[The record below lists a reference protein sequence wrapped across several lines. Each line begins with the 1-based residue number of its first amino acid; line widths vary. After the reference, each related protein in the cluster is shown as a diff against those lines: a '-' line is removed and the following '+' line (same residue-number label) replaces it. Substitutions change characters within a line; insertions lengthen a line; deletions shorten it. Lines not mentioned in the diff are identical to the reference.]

1 MSDLVSNVSVGVPCW
16 VDRLGRYV
24 SGADYGGCVG
34 DGGALSRREGA
45 ELLRAYFDAFG
56 CIARDGLRSGVAGG
70 NFVRADDV
78 HHVCGEGSQFCG
90 RSLSAADCCRG
101 GAASGVS
108 VAGDGCG
115 EPGSPEIAS
124 SVLSGGMRGG
134 GELESGQCSV
144 AKVIESVVAD
154 VPVRGKHWKKNKA
167 KKAGKK
173 RLLSMAVGSDAGGRV
188 PLLEGANEEQ
198 RKEFVASRLQM
209 MTARNNLLAA
219 KAVDQKKYV
228 DDRAFTRVAER
239 KLELERLEI
248 DAKLKK
254 LEEVNGNDFGFDGC
268 TVASE
273 PSLSTGTVSPNSSI
287 SVAEEMRLRRAVAK
301 LQTQL
306 KDTQLV
312 LELERTVG
320 GKEKDE
326 LKEKYALAVNAN
338 LEKVAGGL
346 VIKTSST
353 GKEFLGMANEL
364 DDDGESYPDIEFS
377 QPSFNGEEVW

>member
-1 MSDLVSNVSVGVPCW
+1 VGSSSDEPGWLREVVGLYTSVAEEDRRGRAYWNSVGEFCKL
-16 VDRLGRYV
+16 LGRFGVGRV
-24 SGADYGGCVG
+24 SGDKCEAISGACESLCRVGSGAHRGCVAETSGGC
-34 DGGALSRREGA
+34 
-45 ELLRAYFDAFG
+45 
-56 CIARDGLRSGVAGG
+56 AGG
-70 NFVRADDV
+70 DV
-78 HHVCGEGSQFCG
+78 SRWDRFGFCTAP
-90 RSLSAADCCRG
+90 AA
-101 GAASGVS
+101 GAG
-108 VAGDGCG
+108 
-115 EPGSPEIAS
+115 
-124 SVLSGGMRGG
+124 SVLGVCESA
-134 GELESGQCSV
+134 LESGGHAGARSV
-144 AKVIESVVAD
+144 DTGEVDAGVAAGPRSSGLSSVSAVG
-154 VPVRGKHWKKNKA
+154 VEVVRGKHYLSNKRKKLARKA
-167 KKAGKK
+167 RVVSDGK
-173 RLLSMAVGSDAGGRV
+173 V
-188 PLLEGANEEQ
+188 PLLEGASEEQ
-198 RKEFVASRLQM
+198 RKEFITSRLQM
-209 MTARNNLLAA
+209 MTAKNNLMAA
-219 KAVDQKKYV
+219 KAADQKKYV

-254 LEEVNGNDFGFDGC
+254 LEEADGNDFGFDGC

>member
-1 MSDLVSNVSVGVPCW
+1 MACDGFS
-16 VDRLGRYV
+16 
-24 SGADYGGCVG
+24 SGTWQFAI
-34 DGGALSRREGA
+34 
-45 ELLRAYFDAFG
+45 FG
-56 CIARDGLRSGVAGG
+56 CGGDAR
-70 NFVRADDV
+70 
-78 HHVCGEGSQFCG
+78 
-90 RSLSAADCCRG
+90 AA
-101 GAASGVS
+101 AVS
-108 VAGDGCG
+108 CYERYLA
-115 EPGSPEIAS
+115 AS
-124 SVLSGGMRGG
+124 SVGCAVATFAEFYALGGVRIDSGSVASFDGVAEERVVQELDGVADARKSPHRWCGSCIGSSGGVNDDVVAAVVLGGLSGTAG
-134 GELESGQCSV
+134 
-144 AKVIESVVAD
+144 D
-154 VPVRGKHWKKNKA
+154 VGVDNVVRGKNYLSNK
-167 KKAGKK
+167 KK
-173 RLLSMAVGSDAGGRV
+173 RLARKKKRSVVGGTLSGNVVAGEHGRV
-188 PLLEGANEEQ
+188 PLLEGASDEQ